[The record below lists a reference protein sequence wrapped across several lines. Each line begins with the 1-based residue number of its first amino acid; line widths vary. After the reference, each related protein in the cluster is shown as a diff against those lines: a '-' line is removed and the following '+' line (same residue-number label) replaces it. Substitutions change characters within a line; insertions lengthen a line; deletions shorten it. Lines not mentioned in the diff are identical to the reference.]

1 MRTRVA
7 GLATLLLCPF
17 FTGAS
22 AGTDAAAGSGRS
34 CYGQG
39 LRVGAAR
46 FRIVHLRAG
55 GPIHVGQAGR
65 GELVRCMLALGG
77 CPESTPP
84 RQPHVD
90 CVVEEETR
98 TGAQVPLERLKG
110 IAPRVALGD
119 RSQRQV
125 LYVEGDSCAAARGD
139 AALLRCLRS
148 LEEPPPSPGAHPPE
162 AYAIMGSRIVELAQG
177 SYCWSSE
184 LAALCADMIAPW
196 QRGDIPRLMLAPGQ
210 LVRFR
215 LGFQPGELQLALVTR
230 AGPVHSFQLPPQAT
244 TDWQVPLLPA
254 GAGPFYLSLFAR
266 AASAPG
272 QPSRGDA
279 DYLARVE

>member
-7 GLATLLLCPF
+7 VLATLLLCLF
-17 FTGAS
+17 FPSAS

-34 CYGQG
+34 CDGQG

-84 RQPHVD
+84 RQPHAD
-90 CVVEEETR
+90 CVVEQETR
-98 TGAQVPLERLKG
+98 TGAQVPLARLKE

-119 RSQRQV
+119 RPQRRV
-125 LYVEGDSCAAARGD
+125 LYVEGDSCAAAKGD

-148 LEEPPPSPGAHPPE
+148 PGRRSSRGTRSARCPTAVAGDCEARGKWEGGRCDSEAQASDSPVARPRRPCPAWRLSGAK
-162 AYAIMGSRIVELAQG
+162 
-177 SYCWSSE
+177 
-184 LAALCADMIAPW
+184 
-196 QRGDIPRLMLAPGQ
+196 
-210 LVRFR
+210 
-215 LGFQPGELQLALVTR
+215 TR
-230 AGPVHSFQLPPQAT
+230 AG
-244 TDWQVPLLPA
+244 D
-254 GAGPFYLSLFAR
+254 
-266 AASAPG
+266 
-272 QPSRGDA
+272 
-279 DYLARVE
+279 